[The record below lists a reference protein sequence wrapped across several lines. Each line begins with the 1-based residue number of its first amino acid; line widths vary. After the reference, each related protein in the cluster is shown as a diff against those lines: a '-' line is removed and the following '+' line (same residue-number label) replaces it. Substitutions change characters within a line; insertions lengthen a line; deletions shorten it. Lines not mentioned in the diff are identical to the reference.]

1 MSTHTH
7 FPPGTAGRAVVGLL
21 AGGAAGFLLAQTT
34 AAFLDFLF
42 GRDPGEG
49 RFGPA
54 LLFGV
59 APAVFA
65 AVGAFV
71 GSRWRKGGWPS

>member
-21 AGGAAGFLLAQTT
+21 AGGAAGFLLAQTA

-42 GRDPGEG
+42 GRDSGAS
-49 RFGPA
+49 FLAPA
-54 LLFGV
+54 LLSVV

-65 AVGAFV
+65 VVGAFV
-71 GSRWRKGGWPS
+71 GSRWGKGGWPS

>member
-21 AGGAAGFLLAQTT
+21 AGGASGFLLAATV
-34 AAFLDFLF
+34 AAFWDFLI
-42 GRDPGEG
+42 GRDSGDGLFAPT
-49 RFGPA
+49 
-54 LLFGV
+54 LLFV
-59 APAVFA
+59 VPAVFA

-71 GSRWRKGGWPS
+71 GSRWRMGGRSS